1 MYYKWKNIK
10 IHVRTINIKYQVQ
23 HEMKNLSYLIDHIL
37 YQIFKIILNISS
49 KTLGEKTVNHSIRI
63 YVNTLENR
71 IMFKIKTGYLKLLT
85 PETIKWLGSIKSKV
99 TKNKNGKDIPH
110 LEVTISSI
118 STF

>member
-10 IHVRTINIKYQVQ
+10 IHVRTINIKYQIQ
-23 HEMKNLSYLIDHIL
+23 HEMKNLSYL

>member
-10 IHVRTINIKYQVQ
+10 IHVRTINIKYQIQ

-37 YQIFKIILNISS
+37 YQIFKIILNIFS
-49 KTLGEKTVNHSIRI
+49 KTLNHSIRI